1 MTTSDDEAT
10 EDITFSQLESEWV
23 EALKMGDVDKL
34 DDGSIYSDVGS
45 KDDSAVG
52 EELKYDWYDDNDMV
66 EDLKGEE
73 NIIKI
78 LENYELEHS
87 MFADSELEDFL
98 KTEKILMK
106 RADRKYY
113 SSKLVYHEIYK
124 KLTKVMKPHT
134 TRDALKILNY
144 TFKTQKS
151 EAMNMSVKSYA
162 PKGKTFCTADALKL
176 GSQLWQLFKSSVTIT
191 RGTISLA
198 TSILR

>member
-10 EDITFSQLESEWV
+10 EDITFSQLESECV

-78 LENYELEHS
+78 LENYE
-87 MFADSELEDFL
+87 FEDFMFVDG
-98 KTEKILMK
+98 E
-106 RADRKYY
+106 
-113 SSKLVYHEIYK
+113 SK
-124 KLTKVMKPHT
+124 
-134 TRDALKILNY
+134 D
-144 TFKTQKS
+144 
-151 EAMNMSVKSYA
+151 
-162 PKGKTFCTADALKL
+162 
-176 GSQLWQLFKSSVTIT
+176 
-191 RGTISLA
+191 
-198 TSILR
+198 